1 MAPHTPGTGATVTGV
16 SQGAPEAPASKERY
30 VYGLLARLEQ
40 EENLLTKITATERS
54 DSIGITVNLSTRVA
68 TVSLVLN
75 CQTIAGPTGQIT
87 KSATHYLAGS
97 TFTSGTGGSVTAPNL
112 TQAVM
117 QGIIDLKI
125 IELITA
131 RNPGGNTYI
140 RRCQFVVGSSGINNC
155 TFNAELEFPVEVVQ
169 LPGGGSII
177 EGKNWLT

>member
-1 MAPHTPGTGATVTGV
+1 MALHTTGVGATVTGV
-16 SQGAPEAPASKERY
+16 SQGASEAPASKERY

-40 EENLLTKITATERS
+40 EENLLTKIAERS

-68 TVSLVLN
+68 TVSLILN
-75 CQTIAGPTGQIT
+75 CQTVAGPTGQIT
-87 KSATHYLAGS
+87 KTATHYLAGS

-117 QGIIDLKI
+117 QGILDLKT
-125 IELITA
+125 IELIPA

-140 RRCQFVVGSSGINNC
+140 RRCQFVVGNAGLNNC
-155 TFNAELEFPVEVVQ
+155 TFNAELEFPVEIVQ
-169 LPGGGSII
+169 LPGGGSVI